1 MTPGDPLVADDPN
14 LLVHGR
20 ARSMVS
26 VAELVAEVFEQATGE
41 AKAHLLEPLLQP
53 LGLMSL
59 FGIAG
64 GAFARARLHPGW
76 RELRVRPEDIVSVR
90 PVDVSALV
98 AFVQQVSTEAIDRL
112 AAILSTSAAY
122 SGSAAA
128 ALLAAL
134 FLARRRAASAP
145 MSDPLALQA
154 IGS

>member
-1 MTPGDPLVADDPN
+1 MTPGDPLVAGDPN
-14 LLVHGR
+14 LMHGR
-20 ARSMVS
+20 ERSMVS
-26 VAELVAEVFEQATGE
+26 VADLVAEVFEHAPSE

-112 AAILSTSAAY
+112 VAILSTSAAY

-134 FLARRRAASAP
+134 FLARRSAASAP

>member
-1 MTPGDPLVADDPN
+1 MNASLMHGHEMSIGLGSRPGRRSL
-14 LLVHGR
+14 R
-20 ARSMVS
+20 A
-26 VAELVAEVFEQATGE
+26 APTD

-64 GAFARARLHPGW
+64 GVFARARLHAGW
-76 RELRVRPEDIVSVR
+76 PELHVRPEDIVSVR

-98 AFVQQVSTEAIDRL
+98 AFVQQVSTEAIDRVVT
-112 AAILSTSAAY
+112 IMSTSTTY

-134 FLARRRAASAP
+134 FLASRSAASRFD
-145 MSDPLALQA
+145 SDPAA
-154 IGS
+154 FEDVGS